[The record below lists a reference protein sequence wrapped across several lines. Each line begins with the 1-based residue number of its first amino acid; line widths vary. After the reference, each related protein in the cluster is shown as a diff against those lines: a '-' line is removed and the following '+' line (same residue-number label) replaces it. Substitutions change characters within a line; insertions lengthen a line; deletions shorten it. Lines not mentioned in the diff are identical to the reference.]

1 MPALVHSRRRFL
13 GHVAVAGATAVVT
26 PLVDFCGAGAAEPAN
41 AAAPFELTTISG
53 TPRERGRQYG
63 KHFASGID
71 EFLGREIYQG
81 VTDKPHSREGMLRY
95 AAACMKEV
103 KVLSPALLEEVEGIA
118 EGSGKTP
125 EELVLMSLHEELY
138 HRSPL
143 PMHGH
148 CTAVAAGP
156 PITADG
162 HTYVGQTWD
171 WMQSV
176 AGMSSATLVKREE
189 GPSLLAY
196 GFPGLWCGAGLNS
209 AGIALCWTSAAL
221 GDGKQGAGPR
231 VGIPSYLLL
240 THLLYQESLK
250 DVISEAKRAKQA
262 GWFTFVLADGE
273 GNLLNLEGSPETLA
287 VETHRGNLVR
297 VLYGSR
303 QMTATPDDQPVTLH
317 ARCQKMYDHL
327 TGGHGKIDRTW
338 LQECFADEER
348 GICVGPA
355 TIDMMVYDCTA
366 REAYLSRGPNYG
378 TAWRKFAFA

>member
-1 MPALVHSRRRFL
+1 MPTLVHSRRRFL
-13 GHVAVAGATAVVT
+13 GHVAAAGSAALLT
-26 PLVDFCGAGAAEPAN
+26 PLVDWRVACAADSAKTP
-41 AAAPFELTTISG
+41 APFELTTIAG
-53 TPRERGRQYG
+53 TPRDRGRQYG
-63 KHFASGID
+63 KQFAAGID
-71 EFLGREIYQG
+71 EFLNREIYQTFTG
-81 VTDKPHSREGMLRY
+81 KPHSRDGMLKY

-103 KVLSPALLEEVEGIA
+103 KALSPGLLEEVEGIA
-118 EGSGKTP
+118 EGSGKTA

-156 PITADG
+156 PATADG

-176 AGMSSATLVKREE
+176 AGMSSAVLVKREE

-221 GDGKQGAGPR
+221 GDGKHGAGPR

-250 DVISEAKRAKQA
+250 DVITEAKRAKQA
-262 GWFTFVLADGE
+262 GWFTFVMADGE
-273 GNLLNLEGSPETLA
+273 GNLLNLEGSPEKLA
-287 VETHRGNLVR
+287 VETHRRNLVR
-297 VLYGSR
+297 VLYGSQ
-303 QMTATPDDQPVTLH
+303 QMTATPDEQPVKYH
-317 ARCQKMYDHL
+317 ARCQLMYDHL
-327 TGGHGKIDRTW
+327 TGGNGKVDRAW
-338 LQECFADEER
+338 LQECFADEKQK
-348 GICVGPA
+348 ICVGPA

-366 REAYLSRGPNYG
+366 REAYLSRGPDYG
-378 TAWRKFAFA
+378 TAWRKFGFG

>member
-1 MPALVHSRRRFL
+1 MSALVHSRRQFL
-13 GHVAVAGATAVVT
+13 GNVAAAGAAALVM
-26 PLVDFCGAGAAEPAN
+26 PLVDSALLYAAEPAKT
-41 AAAPFELTTISG
+41 AAPFELTTISG
-53 TPRERGRQYG
+53 TPRERGRSYG
-63 KHFASGID
+63 KQFAAGID
-71 EFLGREIYQG
+71 EFLSREIYQAF
-81 VTDKPHSREGMLRY
+81 TDKPHSRDGMLRY

-103 KVLSPALLEEVEGIA
+103 KALSPAMLEEVEGIA

-125 EELVLMSLHEELY
+125 EELVLISLHEELF

-156 PITADG
+156 PVTADG

-176 AGMSSATLVKREE
+176 AGMSSAVLVKREE

-262 GWFTFVLADGE
+262 GWFTFVMADSE
-273 GNLLNLEGSPETLA
+273 GNLLNLEGSPENLV
-287 VETHRGNLVR
+287 VETHRQSLVR

-303 QMTATPDDQPVTLH
+303 QMTATPDDQPVKLH
-317 ARCQKMYDHL
+317 ARCQKMYDDL
-327 TGGHGKIDRTW
+327 AGSKGKMDRAW
-338 LQECFADEER
+338 LQEHFADPEH
-348 GICVGPA
+348 GICVGRS

-366 REAYLSRGPNYG
+366 REAYLSRGPEYG
-378 TAWRKFAFA
+378 KAWRRFRFV

>member
-1 MPALVHSRRRFL
+1 MYRQVHSRRQFL
-13 GHVAVAGATAVVT
+13 GSAAAAGVAAFVS
-26 PLVDFCGAGAAEPAN
+26 PLAESPSLYGAEPAKS
-41 AAAPFELTTISG
+41 APPFELTTITG
-53 TPRERGRQYG
+53 APRERGRQYG
-63 KHFASGID
+63 KQLAAGID
-71 EFLGREIYQG
+71 EFLSREIYQAF
-81 VTDKPHSREGMLRY
+81 TDKPHSRDGMLKY

-103 KVLSPALLEEVEGIA
+103 KALSPALLEEVEGIA
-118 EGSGKTP
+118 EGAGKSP

-176 AGMSSATLVKREE
+176 AGMSSALLVKREE

-273 GNLLNLEGSPETLA
+273 GNLLNLEGSPEKLA
-287 VETHRGNLVR
+287 VETHRGSLVR

-303 QMTATPDDQPVTLH
+303 QMTATPDDQPVKFH
-317 ARCQKMYDHL
+317 ARCQLMYDHL
-327 TGGHGKIDRTW
+327 AGSQGKIDRTW
-338 LQECFADEER
+338 LQECFADEKR
-348 GICVGPA
+348 GICVGSA

-366 REAYLSRGPNYG
+366 REAFLSRGPNYG
-378 TAWRKFAFA
+378 TAWRKFDFD